1 MAEYPVRATL
11 AGVLLFV
18 IGVAIGGGAYEN
30 YRREQE
36 NLLAWVRVDG
46 EVVQMETTAEGT
58 SRPVISFKTNSGDLI
73 RLRPTA
79 RETTTSYKVGD
90 RVPLLYPVADPGAAR
105 IDRPAIRWARSIY
118 AAIGSVILMALGAYI
133 AWYARQRAVQ

>member
-18 IGVAIGGGAYEN
+18 IGVAIGGGAYQN
-30 YRREQE
+30 YRREQD

-46 EVVQMETTAEGT
+46 EVVQTETTAEGT

-73 RLRPTA
+73 RFRPTA
-79 RETTTSYKVGD
+79 RETTASYKVGD
-90 RVPLLYPVADPGAAR
+90 RVSLLYPVADPGAAR

-118 AAIGSVILMALGAYI
+118 AAIGSVILMTLGAYL
-133 AWYARQRAVQ
+133 AWYARQRALQ

>member
-1 MAEYPVRATL
+1 MAQYPVRATL

-30 YRREQE
+30 YRREQD

-46 EVVQMETTAEGT
+46 EVVQLETTAEGR

-73 RLRPTA
+73 RFRPAARDNTA
-79 RETTTSYKVGD
+79 SYKVGD
-90 RVPLLYPVADPGAAR
+90 RVPLLYPAVDPAAAR
-105 IDRPAIRWARSIY
+105 IDRPALRWARSIY
-118 AAIGSVILMALGAYI
+118 AGVGSVILMALGAYVT
-133 AWYARQRAVQ
+133 WYARQRAVQ